1 MTPARGGSAGIATA
15 MVLAACGG
23 WNQQSLPAPRSSPPS
38 PGGAVLLAGFGRRDI
53 TPPPGVG
60 LAGNG
65 PEGRRSRGF
74 RVRLYV
80 RALVLEDA
88 SGERIALAVADLPHV
103 SPNLHRL
110 VAERILKETGIG
122 ADRLVLGATHT
133 HSGPGHFYAE
143 RQYNRSTSS
152 VAGYDSAVVEFLVS
166 RMSGAVLEAY
176 RARRPARVAWGS
188 APVWGHT
195 RNRSYD
201 AYLLNGLGPPSGPP
215 ALPDSQRAVDPT
227 WTMLRVDVRG
237 TSGDTAF
244 HPAGAFSVFAIH
256 GTGND
261 PHTDL
266 LDADIHGLVERGLE
280 RAIDST
286 ELARRSPGATYV
298 RGYATEAVHVFAN
311 GAEGD
316 VSPAWPPTA
325 RCAPPKLE
333 PSLQRAPRGPEAPWT
348 WYDDS
353 AKVAACLVAARG
365 FVDSAGPRLARSADS
380 LFVALGARGRSDVR
394 IGRAFETLRLPS
406 TPGLCDRPA
415 AGTSTVGGAEDG
427 RTRLYGYHLFGVIG
441 LGFHE
446 GAAYRAPHGCQAQK
460 RVLLGS
466 LQRRVVGAHG
476 LPEVAQVTV
485 VRIGGLLLGV
495 VPAEVTTR
503 VGSMLEDSLRAGAGG
518 SDAVAVVGLADG
530 FIQYVTTPAE
540 YAAQDYEGG
549 STIYGPGTAAVL
561 AGTLGRLA
569 SALGPPGAPSPP
581 ADVADVTAYP
591 GASAEIM
598 PRPRSRAP
606 GFRRDT
612 VLLSCRG
619 DTLVARWRDLPP
631 GTLVPA
637 DGQLLEIER
646 DSAGRWLLA
655 GWDDEPETEVRAI
668 GSGGRSAWIWELR
681 RSGTSA
687 GRYRVRWLGRD
698 GLPAFTREV
707 ECH

>member
-1 MTPARGGSAGIATA
+1 

-23 WNQQSLPAPRSSPPS
+23 WNQQSLPTPRSSPPAV
-38 PGGAVLLAGFGRRDI
+38 GAGVLLAGFGRRDI

-65 PEGRRSRGF
+65 PEGRRSRGY

-110 VAERILKETGIG
+110 VAARILEETGIG

-143 RQYNRSTSS
+143 RQYNRNSS
-152 VAGYDSAVVEFLVS
+152 SEAGYDPAVVEFLVS
-166 RMSGAVLEAY
+166 RISLAVLEAY
-176 RARRPARVAWGS
+176 RTRRPARAAWGS

-201 AYLLNGLGPPSGPP
+201 AYLLNGLGPPPGPP

-261 PHTDL
+261 AHTDL

-286 ELARRSPGATYV
+286 ELARRAPGTAYL
-298 RGYATEAVHVFAN
+298 RGYATGAVHVLAN

-316 VSPAWPPTA
+316 VSPDWPPEA
-325 RCAPPKLE
+325 RCPAPKLE
-333 PSLQRAPRGPEAPWT
+333 PSLQRAPRGPETPWT

-353 AKVAACLVAARG
+353 AKVTACLAAARA
-365 FVDSAGPRLARSADS
+365 FVYSVGPRLARSADS
-380 LFVALGARGRSDVR
+380 LFQALGPRGRSDLR
-394 IGRAFETLRLPS
+394 ISRAFETLRLPS
-406 TPGLCDRPA
+406 TPGLCRRPA
-415 AGTSTVGGAEDG
+415 AGTSTPGGAEDG

-441 LGFHE
+441 LGLHE
-446 GAAYRAPHGCQAQK
+446 GAAWRTAHGCQAQK

-466 LQRRVVGAHG
+466 LQRRFVGAHG
-476 LPEVAQVTV
+476 LPEVAQLTV
-485 VRIGGLLLGV
+485 IRIGGLVLGA

-503 VGSMLEDSLRAGAGG
+503 VGSMLKDSLRAGADG
-518 SDAVAVVGLADG
+518 SEAVAVVGLADG
-530 FIQYVTTPAE
+530 FIQYVTTRAE

-561 AGTLGRLA
+561 AGSLGRLA
-569 SALGPPGAPSPP
+569 STLGPPGTPSPP
-581 ADVADVTAYP
+581 AEVASVTAYP
-591 GASAEIM
+591 GGGAVIM
-598 PRPRSRAP
+598 PRPRPLAL

-612 VLLSCRG
+612 VLLGCRG
-619 DTLVARWRDLPP
+619 DVLVARWRDLPP

-646 DSAGRWLLA
+646 DSAGRWVPA

-668 GSGGRSAWIWELR
+668 GSRGRSAWIWEVR
-681 RSGTSA
+681 RSRTPA
-687 GRYRVRWLGRD
+687 GSYRVRWLERG
-698 GLPAFTREV
+698 GVPAFTREV
-707 ECH
+707 SCR